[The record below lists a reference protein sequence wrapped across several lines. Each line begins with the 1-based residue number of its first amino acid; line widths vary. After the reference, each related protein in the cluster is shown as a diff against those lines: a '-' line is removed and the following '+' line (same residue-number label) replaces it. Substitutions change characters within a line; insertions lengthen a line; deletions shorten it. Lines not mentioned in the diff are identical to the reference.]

1 MRLAKLLVLVVT
13 LLVAVTV
20 WGSEVGSISGV
31 VTDPSGA
38 VVPKTTVNITN
49 VDTGVVRT
57 TTTNADGVYS
67 FLALPVGRYSLSV
80 SAPGFGKYDQ
90 TDIVL
95 NTDDQLH
102 FDVSLK
108 VGEVSHSVEVTSDAV
123 RVETANTQLGD
134 VISGKQMEN
143 IPLNGREYTDLL
155 SLQPG
160 VAPQASTQTTSY
172 SQYFGTTASG
182 SISVSGQ
189 RETSNGFYVN
199 GTSVNDTLNNGTT
212 VVPNLDSIAE
222 FRILT
227 SNFDAEYGDYSGG
240 LVTVVTKSGTNAFHG
255 DAFDYLRNTDLD
267 ARSFFDINRNA
278 FQQNQFG
285 GTLGG
290 PVRHDKVFFFTD
302 YQGTRSNIGQ
312 SGGAIPVPSVAERS
326 GDLSA
331 LVRDR
336 IIP

>member
-13 LLVAVTV
+13 MLVAVTV

-38 VVPKTTVNITN
+38 VVPRTTVNITN

-57 TTTNADGVYS
+57 VTTNDEGIYS
-67 FLALPVGRYSLSV
+67 FLALPVGRYTLSV
-80 SAPGFGKYDQ
+80 AATGFGKYEQ
-90 TDIVL
+90 TGIVL

-102 FDVSLK
+102 FDVNLK
-108 VGEVSHSVEVTSDAV
+108 VGTVTHSVEVTSDAV

-134 VISGKQMEN
+134 VISGQQMEN

-160 VAPQASTQTTSY
+160 VAPQASTQTAGY

-240 LVTVVTKSGTNAFHG
+240 LVTVVTKSGTNTLHG
-255 DAFDYLRNTDLD
+255 DGFDYLRNTDLD
-267 ARSFFDINRNA
+267 ARSFFDAGRNA
-278 FQQNQFG
+278 FQHNQFG

-290 PVRHDKVFFFTD
+290 PIRRDKVFFFT
-302 YQGTRSNIGQ
+302 
-312 SGGAIPVPSVAERS
+312 
-326 GDLSA
+326 
-331 LVRDR
+331 
-336 IIP
+336 